1 MKNYIPSNDSDY
13 GVKAIQRKISRLNQ
27 KRSQL
32 KEKESNLSKYG
43 YIQLGRIEEA
53 IYIYED
59 ILDLWME

>member
-1 MKNYIPSNDSDY
+1 MKNYISSNDSDY

-27 KRSQL
+27 KRNQL
-32 KEKESNLSKYG
+32 KEKESNLSKHG

-59 ILDLWME
+59 ILELWME